1 MYRDRFKLF
10 DGQYIPDI
18 IEYLKI
24 HIEKDP
30 YATIS
35 VGCDSIQKRYR
46 TVYAITIM
54 VYNTDLRKGAHVV
67 FFRESC
73 TKIRDNNERLYKEA
87 LYLHDV
93 ATFLDTELSEFYKRK
108 DLTDFERK
116 RYKFHLARC
125 NQEYRYIKPHMEER
139 VIKSFLLNED
149 DINFR
154 LVDIHIDF
162 NPNEGRKNEKGV
174 SKNKSYYAY
183 KSYVPWLRGLG
194 FRTWAKPLAPA
205 ATSAADLL
213 LHD

>member
-30 YATIS
+30 YVTIS
-35 VGCDSIQKRYR
+35 VGCDSIQKRHR

-54 VYNTDLRKGAHVV
+54 VYNTDLIKGAHVV

-87 LYLHDV
+87 QYLHDI
-93 ATFLDTELSEFYKRK
+93 ATFLDTELIEFYQRK

-116 RYKFHLARC
+116 KYKFHLARC
-125 NQEYRYIKPHMEER
+125 NQEYRYIKPHMEEK
-139 VIKSFLLNED
+139 VINSFLLNED
-149 DINFR
+149 DANFR

-174 SKNKSYYAY
+174 CKNKSYNAY

-194 FRTWAKPLAPA
+194 FRTWAKPSAHA

>member
-10 DGQYIPDI
+10 GGQYIPDI
-18 IEYLKI
+18 IEYLRI

-35 VGCDSIQKRYR
+35 VGCDSIQKRHR

-54 VYNTDLRKGAHVV
+54 LYNTDLRKGAHVV

-87 LYLHDV
+87 LYLHDI

-139 VIKSFLLNED
+139 VINSFLLNDED
-149 DINFR
+149 ANFR

-174 SKNKSYYAY
+174 SKNKSYHAY

-194 FRTWAKPLAPA
+194 FRTWAKPSAHA

>member
-30 YATIS
+30 YVTIS
-35 VGCDSIQKRYR
+35 VGCDSIQKRHR

-87 LYLHDV
+87 QYLHDI
-93 ATFLDTELSEFYKRK
+93 ATFLDTELIEFYQRK

-116 RYKFHLARC
+116 KYKFHLARC

-174 SKNKSYYAY
+174 CKNKSYNAY

-194 FRTWAKPLAPA
+194 FRTWAKPLAHA

>member
-10 DGQYIPDI
+10 GGQYIPDI
-18 IEYLKI
+18 IEYLRI

-30 YATIS
+30 NITIS
-35 VGCDSIQKRYR
+35 VGCDSIQKRHR

-54 VYNTDLRKGAHVV
+54 TYNSDLRKGAHVV

-87 LYLHDV
+87 QYLYDV
-93 ATFLDTELSEFYKRK
+93 ATFLDTELIEFYQRK

-116 RYKFHLARC
+116 KYKFHLARC
-125 NQEYRYIKPHMEER
+125 NQEYRYIKPHMEEK
-139 VIKSFLLNED
+139 VINSFLLNED
-149 DINFR
+149 DANFR
-154 LVDIHIDF
+154 LVDVHIDF

-174 SKNKSYYAY
+174 CKNKSYNAY

-194 FRTWAKPLAPA
+194 FRTWAKPSAHA